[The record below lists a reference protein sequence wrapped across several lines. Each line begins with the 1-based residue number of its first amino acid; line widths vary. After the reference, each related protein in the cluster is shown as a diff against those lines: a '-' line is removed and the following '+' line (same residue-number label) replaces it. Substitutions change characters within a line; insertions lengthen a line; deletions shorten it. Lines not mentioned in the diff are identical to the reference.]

1 MVRFGP
7 DWTRALNVPA
17 LSCSQIV
24 RPVSVFL
31 VVDVQNDFISG
42 TLNISQC
49 AAQQNGLDVVDPI
62 NRLLDTV
69 EFDAVFYSLDW
80 HPSDHVSFID
90 NLPYRKVHDSSP
102 VSALISRWLCIQVFS
117 FF

>member
-1 MVRFGP
+1 M
-7 DWTRALNVPA
+7 
-17 LSCSQIV
+17 
-24 RPVSVFL
+24 SVFL

-102 VSALISRWLCIQVFS
+102 VSVPPPREMHAIADHCPSCFVVFPFRAHQYS
-117 FF
+117 SKQFCCF